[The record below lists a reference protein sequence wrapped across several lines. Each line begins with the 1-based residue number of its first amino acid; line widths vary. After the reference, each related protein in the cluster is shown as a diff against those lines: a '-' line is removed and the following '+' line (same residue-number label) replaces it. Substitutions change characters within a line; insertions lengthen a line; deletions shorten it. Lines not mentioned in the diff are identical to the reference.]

1 MSLPAL
7 DNLVRI
13 GQLKAEPPNVQEA
26 ARMLAMARTRLAD
39 ARLPNLSLEGRFTS
53 AYNAAY
59 SAALAALRWHGYRS
73 ENRYTVFQCLA
84 HTVNWPPARW
94 RVLDSAHQR
103 RNLNEYEGYLEVDA
117 SFNIYVGNNDS
128 HAKLAGYAARIGSGA
143 VYKRLGF
150 LLQRDHPDQIALIE
164 SCRGHLSAGYAKL
177 DPALPADRLVTA
189 WRVWV
194 PASEWREPAGPL
206 PRAAPQRKARRVSR
220 TAHA

>member
-13 GQLKAEPPNVQEA
+13 GQLKAEPPNAQES

-53 AYNAAY
+53 AYNAAH

-94 RVLDSAHQR
+94 RVLDTAHQR

-117 SFNIYVGNNDS
+117 AFVDEVC
-128 HAKLAGYAARIGSGA
+128 AL
-143 VYKRLGF
+143 V
-150 LLQRDHPDQIALIE
+150 DQLIQDVQKIAT
-164 SCRGHLSAGYAKL
+164 
-177 DPALPADRLVTA
+177 P
-189 WRVWV
+189 
-194 PASEWREPAGPL
+194 
-206 PRAAPQRKARRVSR
+206 
-220 TAHA
+220 